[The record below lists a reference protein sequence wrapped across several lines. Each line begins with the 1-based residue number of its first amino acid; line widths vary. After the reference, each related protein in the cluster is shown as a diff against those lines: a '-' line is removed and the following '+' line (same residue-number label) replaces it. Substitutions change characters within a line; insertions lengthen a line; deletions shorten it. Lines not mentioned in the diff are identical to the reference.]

1 MNVPGRRATPL
12 LLITTVL
19 LCSCTI
25 GPTYRSFDQETL
37 FEDRYRV
44 QETADTGGS
53 FTGETPRQA
62 WWNQFHDPHLSKLI
76 HQLAGANLE
85 LARAR
90 ERIIEA
96 YARRGMVAA
105 DRQPQ
110 LDLTAAVTRAETG
123 QEAVTFQG
131 PLPGREATLYG
142 LGAAAGW
149 EIDLWGRI
157 KRLVEAEDRN
167 IQAEHEALRALS
179 VSLAAE
185 LALTY
190 IEARA
195 LETRL
200 TLLERSIA
208 FQKESLALHQAR
220 EEAGNGTRLAK
231 IEARQQL
238 QTLQSR
244 RPELQ
249 RRLRVALNALDALL
263 GQTPQG
269 KNLPPGDLPQVP
281 SLVGLGVPAE
291 LLVRRA
297 DIRAAEQRY
306 AASVA
311 RIGAAMAAKY
321 PTLSLSGTFFLQN
334 DEAGGV
340 LDPQSL
346 FYSLGPGLRF
356 PLFTGN
362 RLDSQV
368 RVRQSQSEQAR
379 LALEQQL
386 IVAVR
391 EVEDAA
397 TGVARLQG
405 RLREL
410 SETLASARQS
420 RDLVAHLY
428 QAGLESRDGLLAAE
442 QQMLTVEEELL
453 SARHA
458 GLRQLVGLYR
468 SLGGG
473 WSALDLYP
481 TASTVANDSGKTH
494 NNGMEQ

>member
-1 MNVPGRRATPL
+1 MNVPGKRATPL
-12 LLITTVL
+12 LLISTVL

-25 GPTYRSFDQETL
+25 GPTYRPPAQEAF

-44 QETADTGGS
+44 QETAVTGGS
-53 FTGETPRQA
+53 FTAGAPQQA
-62 WWNQFHDPHLSKLI
+62 WWDQFQDPHLSKLI
-76 HQLAGANLE
+76 HQLAGTNLK
-85 LARAR
+85 LAGAR

-96 YARRGMVAA
+96 YARRAMINAG
-105 DRQPQ
+105 RQPQ
-110 LDLTAAVTRAETG
+110 MDLSAAVTRAETG

-131 PLPGREATLYG
+131 PPPGREATLYG

-167 IQAEHEALRALS
+167 IQAEHEALRDLS

-190 IEARA
+190 IEART

-200 TLLERSIA
+200 ALLERNLA
-208 FQKESLALHQAR
+208 FQKESLVLHQTR
-220 EEAGNGTRLAK
+220 ERAGNGTRLAR
-231 IEARQQL
+231 IEAQQKL

-249 RRLRVALNALDALL
+249 RRLRVSLNGLDALL
-263 GQTPQG
+263 GQAPQG
-269 KNLPPGDLPQVP
+269 ENLPPGNLPQVP
-281 SLVGLGVPAE
+281 SLVGIGVPAE

-306 AASVA
+306 AASIA

-321 PTLSLSGTFFLQN
+321 PTLSLSGTFFLQS

-346 FYSLGPGLRF
+346 FYFLGPGLRF
-356 PLFTGN
+356 PLLTGN

-368 RVRQSQSEQAR
+368 RIRQSQSEQAR
-379 LALEQQL
+379 LALEQRL

-397 TGVARLQG
+397 TGVAHLQDQ
-405 RLREL
+405 LQEL
-410 SETLASARQS
+410 TQTLASARQN

-428 QAGLESRDGLLAAE
+428 RAGLESRDGLLAAE
-442 QQMLTVEEELL
+442 QQLLTVEEEVL

-481 TASTVANDSGKTH
+481 TTSTAANDSAKTL
-494 NNGMEQ
+494 NNGMKQ